1 MHTEL
6 RSLEELQLHF
16 RVQQP
21 LDGFNVLLGF
31 ESCEDIQVV
40 VRLVEYPGVREP
52 QVSSKTLY
60 SLPLRAHHICCE
72 RLCSTKRLTL
82 PPSQPLR
89 ASYVP

>member
-40 VRLVEYPGVREP
+40 VRLVEYPVE
-52 QVSSKTLY
+52 
-60 SLPLRAHHICCE
+60 
-72 RLCSTKRLTL
+72 
-82 PPSQPLR
+82 
-89 ASYVP
+89 